1 MELASRSFIIE
12 EKFISSELS
21 DDSGADVADTG
32 SNVWASTLRTRG
44 SDSERVGSGD
54 VFDKG
59 EDIGRVGNTGEMPT
73 GTDVAGDDTE
83 GEASGTWASD
93 GAEGG
98 LLVEV
103 SNARIFGGGMDASSL
118 VIVLS
123 RALVLLT
130 FLKAWQDEHFQP
142 IGWLLT
148 QLLL

>member
-21 DDSGADVADTG
+21 DDFGAGVDIDDTG

-44 SDSERVGSGD
+44 SDSERVVSGD

-59 EDIGRVGNTGEMPT
+59 EGIGTADMPS
-73 GTDVAGDDTE
+73 GTDVAGDDME
-83 GEASGTWASD
+83 GEASGTWVSD

-98 LLVEV
+98 LLVDV
-103 SNARIFGGGMDASSL
+103 SKARIFGGGMDASSL

-130 FLKAWQDEHFQP
+130 FLKDWQDEHFQP
-142 IGWLLT
+142 IGWLLK

>member
-12 EKFISSELS
+12 EKLISSELS
-21 DDSGADVADTG
+21 DGSGAGVDID
-32 SNVWASTLRTRG
+32 VWASTLRTRG
-44 SDSERVGSGD
+44 SDSERVVSGD

-59 EDIGRVGNTGEMPT
+59 EGIGTADMPS
-73 GTDVAGDDTE
+73 GTDNAGDDME
-83 GEASGTWASD
+83 GEASGTWVSD

-98 LLVEV
+98 LLVDV
-103 SNARIFGGGMDASSL
+103 SKARIFGGGMNASSL